1 MNTIAERVKFA
12 REKKHWSQAQLALAA
27 GCVPSTIG
35 NIESGAR
42 QSMGTLPKIAKAL
55 DVRHEWL
62 AYNDGE
68 MLQAASAVVAGPA
81 QDVKLSQSAI
91 DIATLYDMIPAS
103 DLLRRV
109 KAYKDATSAIVAVLE
124 RHGSAAPAQGK

>member
-55 DVRHEWL
+55 GVRHEWL

-68 MLQAASAVVAGPA
+68 MEAVIVAPA

-124 RHGSAAPAQGK
+124 RHGSSGPAPGQ

>member
-27 GCVPSTIG
+27 GCVPSTVG

-68 MLQAASAVVAGPA
+68 MLQSIPTSPA

>member
-1 MNTIAERVKFA
+1 
-12 REKKHWSQAQLALAA
+12 
-27 GCVPSTIG
+27 
-35 NIESGAR
+35 
-42 QSMGTLPKIAKAL
+42 MGTLPKIAKAL

-68 MLQAASAVVAGPA
+68 MLQSIPTSPA
-81 QDVKLSQSAI
+81 QDVTLSQSAI

-124 RHGSAAPAQGK
+124 RHGSSGPAPGQ